1 MTTKPLPTFAE
12 FAALLTAEQ
21 KKLMA
26 GMDAA
31 MARND
36 HAEHDE
42 LHAQWLEL
50 AASFDV
56 LWHHKEAARNEFDA
70 ARNATVASL
79 ADFSDWVRQT
89 QADALQAMNNATT
102 EGFTAHLE
110 AFMNASSARNAVL
123 QFHAARRNAQIDQ
136 IDQINQINQTAPTP
150 TPTDDDQTGAAA

>member
-1 MTTKPLPTFAE
+1 MTAKPLPTFTE

-36 HAEHDE
+36 HAAHDE

-50 AASFDV
+50 AESFDV
-56 LWHHKEAARNEFDA
+56 LWHHKEEARQAREAASK
-70 ARNATVASL
+70 ATVATL

-89 QADALQAMNNATT
+89 QADALQAMNTATT
-102 EGFTAHLE
+102 EGFAAHLE
-110 AFMNASSARNAVL
+110 AFMNASAARNAVL
-123 QFHAARRNAQIDQ
+123 QFNAARRNAQIDQ
-136 IDQINQINQTAPTP
+136 IDQINQIDTPTP